1 MGAAGTA
8 HVQTGW
14 VGVPVTPGRARLTD
28 TEDDQWGAIW
38 ARSGH
43 SHQGGGGR
51 GGRGWRGGGEVI
63 YREVRYMES
72 PDAVLSCC
80 ILNSFFVL
88 MPDKAIKRDSS
99 DW

>member
-14 VGVPVTPGRARLTD
+14 VGVPLTPGRARLTD

-43 SHQGGGGR
+43 SHQGGGG
-51 GGRGWRGGGEVI
+51 GAGRGGGM
-63 YREVRYMES
+63 RRLFTGKLGTCS
-72 PDAVLSCC
+72 PQSC
-80 ILNSFFVL
+80 FF
-88 MPDKAIKRDSS
+88 
-99 DW
+99 